1 MGGVAR
7 GLVVVVVCRAVDH
20 RCRNR
25 RVTQTH
31 FSGTSSLVAH
41 CTLDLGEF
49 NDYPKSVEVA
59 PVTLLRHYSSLID
72 TAHHCSVR
80 CLLCSGVAD
89 GIATS
94 ILVC

>member
-1 MGGVAR
+1 MGGGLPEAWWWWWCVGLWTTDVAT
-7 GLVVVVVCRAVDH
+7 L
-20 RCRNR
+20 
-25 RVTQTH
+25 TQTH
-31 FSGTSSLVAH
+31 FSETSSLVAH

-49 NDYPKSVEVA
+49 NDYSKSVEVA
-59 PVTLLRHYSSLID
+59 SVTLLRRYSSLID

>member
-1 MGGVAR
+1 MGGGLPEVWWWWWCVGLWTTDVAT
-7 GLVVVVVCRAVDH
+7 L
-20 RCRNR
+20 
-25 RVTQTH
+25 TQTH

-49 NDYPKSVEVA
+49 NGYPKSVEVA
-59 PVTLLRHYSSLID
+59 PVTLLRRYSSLID